1 MKNKLSSWYAPAIL
15 AVLIFTSNF
24 LNTKIF
30 DFDDNNFAVWFVL
43 SFFCFACG
51 WMINKTLNW
60 KWGGKV
66 LFAITITTSVFSLIF
81 IVFFS
86 EYFSANNLVTENLI
100 LYTLRNVTL
109 GAMGFFGMAVEQVFR
124 LQEEVESS
132 NSRLEGIKER
142 GTEEKLETSL
152 LIKEAA
158 IKAKKI
164 ITEAELEAQKIIQ
177 NRERVEKEL
186 KELIRTEKELIKK
199 YENLD
204 N

>member
-1 MKNKLSSWYAPAIL
+1 MKSKLSSWYAPAIL